1 MKIDADAVRMIV
13 DARSEVIAWIC
24 YNSFELRDFSEDDLH
39 EMTAKVVNGER
50 PFKNL
55 RMVSKQSVD
64 N

>member
-24 YNSFELRDFSEDDLH
+24 YNSFELSDFSEDDLH